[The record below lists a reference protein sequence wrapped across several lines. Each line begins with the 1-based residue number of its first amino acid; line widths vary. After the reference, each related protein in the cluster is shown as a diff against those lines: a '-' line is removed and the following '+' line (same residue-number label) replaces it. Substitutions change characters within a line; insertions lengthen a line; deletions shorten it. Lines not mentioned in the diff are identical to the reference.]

1 MAITMNDESVPR
13 LPDPKTRERLRRSL
27 LAAASSLREMNLE
40 LQAIEDDLL
49 RRNAEL
55 LTSRPEG

>member
-1 MAITMNDESVPR
+1 MNDESGPR

-27 LAAASSLREMNLE
+27 LAAASSLREINLE
-40 LQAIEDDLL
+40 LQAIEDELV

-55 LTSRPEG
+55 SASRPEG